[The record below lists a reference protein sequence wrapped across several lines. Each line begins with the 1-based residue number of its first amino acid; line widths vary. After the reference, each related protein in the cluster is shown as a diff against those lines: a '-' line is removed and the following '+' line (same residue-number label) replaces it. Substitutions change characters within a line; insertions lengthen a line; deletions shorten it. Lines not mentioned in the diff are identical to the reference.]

1 MEHCFYLVVIK
12 KNFNAV
18 FNLLLEKDK
27 YTIKANYLILFT
39 TLELVNNTTLL
50 ETALDIDYITCVTKH
65 IIMDLIYQCVCVV
78 NNS

>member
-65 IIMDLIYQCVCVV
+65 IIMDLIYQCVW
-78 NNS
+78 

>member
-50 ETALDIDYITCVTKH
+50 ETALDIDYITCFTKH
-65 IIMDLIYQCVCVV
+65 IIMDLIYQCVCGE
-78 NNS
+78 

>member
-65 IIMDLIYQCVCVV
+65 IIMDLIYQCVCGE
-78 NNS
+78 